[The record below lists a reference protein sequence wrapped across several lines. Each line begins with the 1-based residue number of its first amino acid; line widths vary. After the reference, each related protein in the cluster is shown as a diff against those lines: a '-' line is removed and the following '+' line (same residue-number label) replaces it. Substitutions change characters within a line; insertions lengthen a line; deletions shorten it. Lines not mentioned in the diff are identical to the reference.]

1 MRILTRKNLITTA
14 LGLGALG
21 SLTMGFA
28 TSAHAQ
34 ITVFDPTNYSQTV
47 LTAARTLQQVNN
59 QIQSLQ
65 NEATMLVNQ
74 ARDLASLPTSSLNQL
89 QEQVARTQA
98 LLGQAQALAFDVGQI
113 ETAFRGR
120 YGSASLSTTERDLIG
135 RAEARWATS
144 VGAFQDTLKV
154 QAGVVSGLDTSRV
167 EMTRL
172 VTASQGAT
180 GALQAAQAGNQLLA
194 LQAAQLSELSALMAA
209 QGRAEALEAA
219 DRAAARS
226 EAQVRF
232 RRFMASPASPRS

>member
-1 MRILTRKNLITTA
+1 MTRVRKSLLTAVAVAA
-14 LGLGALG
+14 LALP
-21 SLTMGFA
+21 
-28 TSAHAQ
+28 TSATLLPRPAVAQ
-34 ITVFDPTNYSQTV
+34 VAVYDPTNYAQNV
-47 LTAARTLQQVNN
+47 LQAARALQQVNN

-74 ARDLASLPTSSLNQL
+74 ARDLASLPTSSLNEL
-89 QEQVARTQA
+89 QGQVARTQA

-154 QAGVVSGLDTSRV
+154 QAGVVSGLDNSRV
-167 EMTRL
+167 EMSRL

-232 RRFMASPASPRS
+232 RRFMDSTASPRP